1 MDGREEDVR
10 VHCGDSMAGGGMG
23 GDRDGCNGQV
33 SGGSGRKNGKK
44 QKKARRERDKWR
56 IAVLLRSLDERQTI
70 KGFPRLG
77 CVQGA
82 TTTHAPS
89 TPTPVQG
96 SSLGGRG
103 SEGKGRWLV
112 CGFANVN
119 NVPGTEVGFHAE
131 VPQTD
136 QG

>member
-1 MDGREEDVR
+1 MEDVEEKM
-10 VHCGDSMAGGGMG
+10 V
-23 GDRDGCNGQV
+23 
-33 SGGSGRKNGKK
+33 KK
-44 QKKARRERDKWR
+44 QKEARRERDKWR
-56 IAVLLRSLDERQTI
+56 IAVLLRSLDSPGWDVFR
-70 KGFPRLG
+70 GRPRRMPQ
-77 CVQGA
+77 VHQ
-82 TTTHAPS
+82 HQFR
-89 TPTPVQG
+89 VV
-96 SSLGGRG
+96 LGGRG